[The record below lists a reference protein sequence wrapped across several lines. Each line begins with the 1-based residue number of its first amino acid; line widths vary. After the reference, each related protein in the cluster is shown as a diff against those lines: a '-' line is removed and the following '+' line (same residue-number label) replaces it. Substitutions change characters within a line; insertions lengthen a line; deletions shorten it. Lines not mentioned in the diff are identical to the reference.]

1 MNRHC
6 GSLQICDLNII
17 VEILGL
23 RKRQHPNPN
32 LLDFPARF
40 LFKPGNLLT
49 SHDLEPP
56 TGADIL
62 SPEVNTRQRVAPSGA
77 FWLCPHSG
85 VLFLPAKDPTFW
97 APHLALRN
105 V

>member
-1 MNRHC
+1 MTGTQMLWHRA
-6 GSLQICDLNII
+6 
-17 VEILGL
+17 
-23 RKRQHPNPN
+23 K
-32 LLDFPARF
+32 LDFPARF
-40 LFKPGNLLT
+40 LFKPVNLLT

-62 SPEVNTRQRVAPSGA
+62 SPEVNIRQRVAPSGA

-85 VLFLPAKDPTFW
+85 VLFLPAKDPTFRTF
-97 APHLALRN
+97 RN